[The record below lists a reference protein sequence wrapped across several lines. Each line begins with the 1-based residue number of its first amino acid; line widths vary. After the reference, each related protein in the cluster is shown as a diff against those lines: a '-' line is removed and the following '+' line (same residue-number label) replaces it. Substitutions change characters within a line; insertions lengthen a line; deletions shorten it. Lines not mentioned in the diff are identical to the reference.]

1 MRHFMASAEWYQSK
15 GVPYRRGYLLYG
27 PPGTGKTS
35 FTQAVASALNLNICY
50 LNLSGGNLD
59 DDGLNVL
66 LNNAPMRSVILLEDI
81 DAIFIERTSVQQAQQ
96 MGRSVTFSG
105 LLNALDGVRSQEGR
119 ILMMTTN
126 HREKLDPALLR
137 PGRADMHVEL
147 NLASEKQ
154 MKGLFSKF
162 FPEATETEM
171 QAFANELPEFK
182 INMAK
187 LQGHFLKYRDDL

>member
-1 MRHFMASAEWYQSK
+1 MLKIYQTHRWGDMWEECQQKKPRALNSVVLDSTVAEDVIADMKKFMESSEWYQSK

-81 DAIFIERTSVQQAQQ
+81 DAIFVERTSVQ
-96 MGRSVTFSG
+96 
-105 LLNALDGVRSQEGR
+105 
-119 ILMMTTN
+119 
-126 HREKLDPALLR
+126 
-137 PGRADMHVEL
+137 
-147 NLASEKQ
+147 
-154 MKGLFSKF
+154 
-162 FPEATETEM
+162 
-171 QAFANELPEFK
+171 
-182 INMAK
+182 
-187 LQGHFLKYRDDL
+187 

>member
-1 MRHFMASAEWYQSK
+1 MLKIYQTHRWGDMWEECQQKKPRALNSVVLDSTVAEDVIADMKKFMDSSEWYQSK

-81 DAIFIERTSVQQAQQ
+81 DAIFVERTSVQ
-96 MGRSVTFSG
+96 
-105 LLNALDGVRSQEGR
+105 
-119 ILMMTTN
+119 
-126 HREKLDPALLR
+126 
-137 PGRADMHVEL
+137 
-147 NLASEKQ
+147 
-154 MKGLFSKF
+154 
-162 FPEATETEM
+162 
-171 QAFANELPEFK
+171 
-182 INMAK
+182 
-187 LQGHFLKYRDDL
+187 